1 MAGER
6 AKRYPPPA
14 FSEPTHM
21 PGDPKPTLLNI
32 EDEMRSSFLGYAMS
46 VIISRALPD
55 VRDGLKPVHRR
66 ILYAMHQLKNTHT
79 QAYKKSAR
87 IVGDVIGKYHPH
99 GDVAVYDALVRLAQD
114 FAMRYPLVDGQG
126 NFGSIDGD
134 TAAAMRYTESRMEKL
149 TSMLLADLEKDTVDW
164 VPNYDDKEV
173 EPSVLP
179 TRVPNLLL
187 NGAVGIAV
195 GMATNIPPHNLTELI
210 NACLAIID
218 NPDLDF
224 SELLQLVTGPDF
236 PTAGQIIG
244 RSGIAMAY
252 KHGRGSIT
260 MRARCTVEEDAKG
273 RESIIVTEIPYQ
285 VNKVKLISRIA
296 DLVRDKK
303 IDGISDIQDYSDRT
317 GMRIWIQV
325 KRDASA
331 QIVLNTL
338 YKSSDLQTTFGVNMI
353 AIVNGRP
360 EVLTLRE
367 CLDNFLDHRRTVV
380 TRRTRFELNKAVNRR
395 EIVEGLGVAIDAID
409 RIIALIRGAKDPDAA
424 RIALTSEPL
433 MGFAGFLERCDRP
446 EQEVE
451 RAKQGPYHLNER
463 QAKAILDMR
472 LHRLTNME
480 RVRIEGEYRELCAL
494 ITELERILG
503 DRKRLMEVIREE
515 LTAVRDEFGDNRRTE
530 IIDDDAEIAPIDLV
544 ADDKMV
550 VMVTR
555 NGYVKRLAT
564 DEYRVQARGGVG
576 VKGGT
581 GRGNDDFVTELFEA
595 SAHSWVL
602 LFTDTG
608 RVFRKRVFELPVG
621 RRDGHGKA
629 FVNFLDLKDGERV
642 LQMVPYREEEI
653 DDDHFVVMAT
663 KNGYVKR
670 TRVKEFANIRSSGLI
685 AANIE
690 DGDVLIDAKL
700 TKGGQHILL
709 ASAHGMAIRFEENEV
724 RPMGRTARG
733 VRGMKLR
740 GKNRVVGMIVLEP
753 DSDASLLTMCEN
765 GFGKRTPA
773 PEYKV
778 QGRSGQGIIT
788 IKANSRNGSV
798 VGVIPVREDD
808 QLMVVT
814 SNGKV
819 IRTPVDGI
827 TVMGRNTQGVRI
839 IRTSADDERVVALE
853 RLVDPDD
860 NDDDKDEEAENDA
873 DTSDSNGD
881 ASAAESSADEG
892 DDQTDDADDQTDD
905 ADDADDNDADTDNE
919 DA

>member
-1 MAGER
+1 
-6 AKRYPPPA
+6 
-14 FSEPTHM
+14 M

-99 GDVAVYDALVRLAQD
+99 GDSAVYDALVRLAQD

-149 TSMLLADLEKDTVDW
+149 SSMLLADLEKDTVDW

-218 NPDLDF
+218 NPELEF

-236 PTAGQIIG
+236 PTAGHIIG
-244 RSGIAMAY
+244 RSGIALAY
-252 KHGRGSIT
+252 KTGRGSIT
-260 MRARCTVEEDAKG
+260 MRARCTIEEDAKG
-273 RESIIVTEIPYQ
+273 RESIVVTEIPYQ

-303 IDGISDIQDYSDRT
+303 IEGISDIQDYSDRT

-325 KRDASA
+325 KRDAAA
-331 QIVLNTL
+331 QIVLNSL

-360 EVLTLRE
+360 QMLTLRD
-367 CLDNFLDHRRTVV
+367 CLDNFIDHRRTVV
-380 TRRTRFELNKAVNRR
+380 TRRTRFELNKAVKRR

-433 MGFAGFLERCDRP
+433 MGFAGFLERCGRP
-446 EQEVE
+446 DEEVE

-480 RVRIEGEYRELCAL
+480 RVRIEGEYRELCAQ
-494 ITELERILG
+494 ITELEAILG
-503 DRKRLMEVIREE
+503 DRNRLMEVIREE
-515 LTAVRDEFGDNRRTE
+515 LIAVREDFGDDRRTE
-530 IIDDDAEIAPIDLV
+530 IVDDDAEISPIDLV

-555 NGYVKRLAT
+555 NGYVKRLPT

-595 SAHSWVL
+595 NAHSFVL

-608 RVFRKRVFELPVG
+608 RVFRKRVFELPKG

-629 FVNFLDLKDGERV
+629 FVNFLDLKSGERV

-653 DDDHFVVMAT
+653 SDDHFVVMAT
-663 KNGYVKR
+663 KNGYIKR

-700 TKGGQHILL
+700 TVGGQHIML
-709 ASAHGMAIRFEENEV
+709 ASADGLAIRFEESEV

-733 VRGMKLR
+733 VRGIKLR
-740 GKNRVVGMIVLEP
+740 SKSHVVGMIVLAP

-765 GFGKRTPA
+765 GYGKRTPA
-773 PEYKV
+773 TDYKV

-788 IKANSRNGSV
+788 IKVTDRNGPV
-798 VGVIPVREDD
+798 VGVLPVRDDD

-819 IRTPVDGI
+819 IRTRVDGI
-827 TVMGRNTQGVRI
+827 SVMGRNTQGVTI
-839 IRTSADDERVVALE
+839 IRTSTDDERVVALE

-860 NDDDKDEEAENDA
+860 DDDDPDAENADGDGTTTDGDSDA
-873 DTSDSNGD
+873 DTSKS
-881 ASAAESSADEG
+881 
-892 DDQTDDADDQTDD
+892 DDGEQAKADADDPSSDDTEAKADEAKTDEADKGD
-905 ADDADDNDADTDNE
+905 A
-919 DA
+919 